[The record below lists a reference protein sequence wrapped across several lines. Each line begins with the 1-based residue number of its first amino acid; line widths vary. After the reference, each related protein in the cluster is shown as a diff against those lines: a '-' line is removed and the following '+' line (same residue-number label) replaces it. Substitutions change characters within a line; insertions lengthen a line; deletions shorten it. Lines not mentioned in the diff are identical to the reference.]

1 MMTAITVDAQH
12 NARWIAG
19 WLAICAA
26 TILGMILLG
35 GVTRLT
41 ESGLSMVDWRPI
53 MGVIPPLT
61 EAQWLQTFETYQQY
75 PEYLKIN
82 QEMDLGGFKQI
93 FWFEYLH
100 RVLGRL
106 IGLMYF
112 IPLIIFAF
120 KRMIAP
126 QLLPTL
132 ILLLLLGGAQGLL
145 GWYMVQSGL
154 VDRPSV
160 SQYRL
165 TAHLGVAVAIYALMM
180 WVLLR
185 VGAGLSPALKHIG
198 LPGGVLL
205 IGVYTLILSG
215 GFMAGTDAGFAYPTW
230 PLMGETFVPAGY
242 YAQGWQATF
251 EGVATIHF
259 NHRMLA
265 YVVALLVVFFSVQ
278 TLRAGD
284 SARVRRSA
292 MLMLGV
298 LTGQLLLGIGT
309 VMTQVAI
316 PVAATHQVGA
326 VLLLTAVLYW
336 IHAQSDQKLVTS
348 N

>member
-1 MMTAITVDAQH
+1 MTSVTADAQQ
-12 NARWIAG
+12 NARWITG
-19 WLAICAA
+19 WLTVCAI

-53 MGVIPPLT
+53 MGIIPPLT
-61 EAQWLQTFETYQQY
+61 EVQWLETFAAYQQY
-75 PEYLKIN
+75 PEYQKLN
-82 QEMDLGGFKQI
+82 QGMDLAGFKQI

-112 IPLIIFAF
+112 VPLVIFAMR
-120 KRMIAP
+120 RMITP

-132 ILLLLLGGAQGLL
+132 ALLLALGAAQGLL

-165 TAHLGVAVAIYALMM
+165 TAHLGVAVAIYALMI
-180 WVLLR
+180 WLILR
-185 VGAGLSPALKHIG
+185 VGSDRSPSLKTIPPIG
-198 LPGGVLL
+198 WVLL

-230 PLMGETFVPAGY
+230 PLMGETFVPLGY
-242 YAQGWQATF
+242 YAEGWQATF

-265 YVVALLVVFFSVQ
+265 YALALLVLVVSIKS
-278 TLRAGD
+278 LRQSD
-284 SARVRRSA
+284 YLPVRRGA
-292 MLMLGV
+292 GCMLLA
-298 LTGQLLLGIGT
+298 LTFQVGLGIGT
-309 VMTQVAI
+309 VLTQVAI
-316 PVAATHQVGA
+316 PMAATHQVGA

-336 IHAQSDQKLVTS
+336 IHAQTDQKLVIS
-348 N
+348 A

>member
-1 MMTAITVDAQH
+1 MTSVTADAQQ

-19 WLAICAA
+19 WLTVCAI

-53 MGVIPPLT
+53 MGIIPPLT
-61 EAQWLQTFETYQQY
+61 EAQWLDTFAAYQQY
-75 PEYLKIN
+75 PEYQKLN
-82 QEMDLGGFKQI
+82 QGMDLAGFKQI

-112 IPLIIFAF
+112 VPLVIFAMR
-120 KRMIAP
+120 RMITP

-132 ILLLLLGGAQGLL
+132 ILLLTLGAAQGLL

-165 TAHLGVAVAIYALMM
+165 TAHLGVAVAIYALMI
-180 WVLLR
+180 WLILR
-185 VGAGLSPALKHIG
+185 VGSDRSPSLKAIPPIG
-198 LPGGVLL
+198 WVLL

-230 PLMGETFVPAGY
+230 PLMGETFVPLGY
-242 YAQGWQATF
+242 YAEGWQATF

-265 YVVALLVVFFSVQ
+265 YALALLVLVVSIKS
-278 TLRAGD
+278 LRQSD
-284 SARVRRSA
+284 YLPVRRGA
-292 MLMLGV
+292 GCMLLA
-298 LTGQLLLGIGT
+298 LTFQVGLGIGT
-309 VMTQVAI
+309 VLTQVAI
-316 PVAATHQVGA
+316 PMAATHQVGA

-336 IHAQSDQKLVTS
+336 IHAQTDQKLVIS
-348 N
+348 A